1 MNRPHPSLSQHL
13 LTRSDLAQ
21 LEIPAARILHW
32 LSKGWLEQIAA
43 IPVAAG
49 PPNPVFAV
57 LDGALREEL
66 ASRLVE
72 LGKSEVVFSP
82 LRVRSVLLRNLIRG
96 EAAGVEVA
104 PAPGDVGMDPAND
117 SWLEQL
123 ADPVV
128 TKTLELAAAGLA
140 EEAKRAVAL
149 ARSEAHLELLE
160 QAVAAAV
167 AQSFLIPQVRIPG
180 VEESQSMAGDQEL
193 DIMDKS
199 DDEDQ
204 FFDAGDLL
212 AEFEEESPTP
222 VAEVNPPTV
231 DPAAEPLPT
240 VTADVS
246 PDHSAIMVAAT
257 AEVAVEPDT
266 PPADDVSNAVV
277 VAAPVAAVGGE
288 ASPAPVVVSEDVE
301 QVLDFLAEGMSSA
314 AAVFASSADPEASF
328 HETEPAARDSL
339 VADLASPTMADPVT
353 AEEVS
358 SAEPPPPAEVEGLAS
373 AAWARIEDVLGE
385 LRDSLVQIAERPQ
398 VVPVDVQP
406 IAVALAENSKA
417 NQSTAENS
425 LVCLRELSERVTGLG
440 ERLEH
445 GLALAVHAAMSRQAT
460 PTPPTPGAPAAP
472 VPVVIRTH
480 DPTMLVVA
488 AAAFLLACWSAVL
501 WWKTGNAKLAGAI
514 LVGANAVGCCLLL
527 GRRRA

>member
-57 LDGALREEL
+57 LEGALREEL

-222 VAEVNPPTV
+222 VAEV
-231 DPAAEPLPT
+231 
-240 VTADVS
+240 
-246 PDHSAIMVAAT
+246 
-257 AEVAVEPDT
+257 AVEPDT

-358 SAEPPPPAEVEGLAS
+358 SAEPPPAAEVEGLAS
-373 AAWARIEDVLGE
+373 AAWTRIGDVLGE